1 MGKDD
6 EQKQRINCRACGY
19 DSYRQMAT
27 AIFNGLNNPQ
37 NCHFYVHDRAVSLKD
52 EFKVELS
59 GSIQKVTGESV
70 KILRTTEDDMNA
82 LVQHTDNMAHS
93 VGESSTAVEQM
104 IGNVR
109 SIANVI
115 EHNFETVQ
123 KLEEATRAG
132 NENLGEVTK
141 LVAVIEQESK
151 SLMDMGRMVGQIASQ
166 TNLLAMNAAI
176 EAAHAGEVGAGFA
189 VVADEIR
196 KLAEDSSKQ
205 SKQMGDAL
213 KRIKKIID
221 EAFNKTGNAQN
232 EFINV
237 GKLADDVKTRENDI
251 KVSMQEQTDGGQ
263 KVLAGLEVM
272 QKGVDSVMNA
282 TKDLQKTTDEVIVQI
297 SNIQL

>member
-1 MGKDD
+1 
-6 EQKQRINCRACGY
+6 
-19 DSYRQMAT
+19 
-27 AIFNGLNNPQ
+27 
-37 NCHFYVHDRAVSLKD
+37 
-52 EFKVELS
+52 
-59 GSIQKVTGESV
+59 
-70 KILRTTEDDMNA
+70 
-82 LVQHTDNMAHS
+82 
-93 VGESSTAVEQM
+93 
-104 IGNVR
+104 
-109 SIANVI
+109 
-115 EHNFETVQ
+115 
-123 KLEEATRAG
+123 
-132 NENLGEVTK
+132 
-141 LVAVIEQESK
+141 
-151 SLMDMGRMVGQIASQ
+151 MDMGRMVGQIASQ

-237 GKLADDVKTRENDI
+237 GKLADDVKNRENDI